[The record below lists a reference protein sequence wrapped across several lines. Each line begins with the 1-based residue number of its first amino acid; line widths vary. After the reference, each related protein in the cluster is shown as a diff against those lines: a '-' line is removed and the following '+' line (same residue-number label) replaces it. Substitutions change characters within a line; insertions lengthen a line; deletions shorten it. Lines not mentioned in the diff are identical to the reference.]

1 MNWAIRRVTFTRCG
15 KSCRSK
21 NLRGCRST
29 YSCHC
34 CWARRWRWGYRAT
47 AYTQGN
53 GVDAGQHT
61 GGGSRTHKIHY
72 YHIET
77 ETKWSIFCIGH
88 FQMHS
93 LEWKYVNFDSNF
105 TELCPLSS
113 NYQYANIGSANGLEP
128 KRRQAIRW
136 ANGGIFCLIRPRK
149 SSLSRTRCRP
159 IDQDDMPS
167 VNKLTWAAWRPSF
180 NAHPNAPWFKNT
192 KSCGGTNDSESCIT
206 IFFNRFLVMTLT
218 LIDFFTLLSVLGT
231 HYSNVI

>member
-1 MNWAIRRVTFTRCG
+1 MTVGI
-15 KSCRSK
+15 
-21 NLRGCRST
+21 
-29 YSCHC
+29 
-34 CWARRWRWGYRAT
+34 
-47 AYTQGN
+47 QGN
-53 GVDAGQHT
+53 GEYAGQWRGH
-61 GGGSRTHKIHY
+61 RATHRRRKQDIQNTLLSHWDRD
-72 YHIET
+72 
-77 ETKWSIFCIGH
+77 KMVNFCIGH

-93 LEWKYVNFDSNF
+93 LEWKYINFDSNI
-105 TELCPLSS
+105 TEMCRLSS

-136 ANGGIFCLIRPRK
+136 ANGGIFRFIRPLK
-149 SSLSRTRCRP
+149 NSLSRTRCRRV
-159 IDQDDMPS
+159 DQDDMPS

-218 LIDFFTLLSVLGT
+218 LIDFFTLLSVMGT